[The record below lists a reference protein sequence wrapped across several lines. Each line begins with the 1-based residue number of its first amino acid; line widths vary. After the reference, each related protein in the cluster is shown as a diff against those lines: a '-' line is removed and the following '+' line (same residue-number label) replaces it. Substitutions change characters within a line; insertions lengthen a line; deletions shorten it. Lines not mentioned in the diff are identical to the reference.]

1 MSIPSVRKPKGGNP
15 QSPIPPPE
23 RQIDNV
29 HPLTWLWWL
38 CGCGCSRLVDL
49 WWPQQIRLAMIRMK
63 VLCALG
69 LFRCPPLPQ
78 VGMEVDCG
86 CGWWVVVQLNSVS
99 LFLFKRVALSVPP
112 AFSHSLF
119 RSLALPP
126 ELFRPQSS
134 MKIHSTPRGDWL
146 DLELGDVYVCVC
158 G

>member
-1 MSIPSVRKPKGGNP
+1 
-15 QSPIPPPE
+15 
-23 RQIDNV
+23 
-29 HPLTWLWWL
+29 
-38 CGCGCSRLVDL
+38 
-49 WWPQQIRLAMIRMK
+49 
-63 VLCALG
+63 
-69 LFRCPPLPQ
+69 
-78 VGMEVDCG
+78 MEVDCG

-112 AFSHSLF
+112 AISHSLF

-158 G
+158 AGNTCHDSLSQEFSGSALKLLLNRVRK